1 MPECLKLS
9 GGHSGKTE
17 KAIIRGTDPSL
28 PSRFRQITKIS
39 QMARFSNSRSG
50 LEDQGS
56 GEHDKTE
63 AGQGNPVIRID

>member
-1 MPECLKLS
+1 LICS
-9 GGHSGKTE
+9 DT
-17 KAIIRGTDPSL
+17 TD

-56 GEHDKTE
+56 GEYDKTE
-63 AGQGNPVIRID
+63 AGQGNPLIRID

>member
-1 MPECLKLS
+1 MRSASNPLEGTLEKW
-9 GGHSGKTE
+9 K
-17 KAIIRGTDPSL
+17 KAIIRGTD

>member
-17 KAIIRGTDPSL
+17 KAIIRGTDPSC
-28 PSRFRQITKIS
+28 FRQITKIS

>member
-9 GGHSGKTE
+9 GGRSGKTE
-17 KAIIRGTDPSL
+17 KAIIRGTDPS
-28 PSRFRQITKIS
+28 RFRQITKIS
-39 QMARFSNSRSG
+39 QMASFSNSRSG